1 MPLFLTSDESR
12 LRWVRNTAV
21 QFFRRASVLCSE
33 FAHCFSG
40 LVRGLLKD
48 FWLSHIFLCVCVLEA
63 RVWCTV
69 LSGIFA
75 AACVL
80 TVWEDIPCIYVQV
93 MLLLLVLHSCKALHR
108 HFFLH
113 RNFLKEILC
122 TRFPPEAA
130 AVYKLIERKHSICI
144 AKVAQLGK
152 GNGRDH
158 LVCAFMAF
166 PPTYAQCSFLSCHLT
181 LVCVLAAPKYT

>member
-1 MPLFLTSDESR
+1 MCVCLKLGSDARFS
-12 LRWVRNTAV
+12 AV
-21 QFFRRASVLCSE
+21 YLQQRASLQFGKTFHVSM
-33 FAHCFSG
+33 S
-40 LVRGLLKD
+40 R
-48 FWLSHIFLCVCVLEA
+48 
-63 RVWCTV
+63 
-69 LSGIFA
+69 
-75 AACVL
+75 
-80 TVWEDIPCIYVQV
+80 Y
-93 MLLLLVLHSCKALHR
+93 MLLLLVLHSCRALHR
-108 HFFLH
+108 AFFLC